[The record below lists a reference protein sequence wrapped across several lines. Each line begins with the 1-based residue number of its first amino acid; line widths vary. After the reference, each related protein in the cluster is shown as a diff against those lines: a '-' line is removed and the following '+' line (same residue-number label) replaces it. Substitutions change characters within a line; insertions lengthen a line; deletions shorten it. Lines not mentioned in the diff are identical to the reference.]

1 MASQHSPPVEADI
14 QLLATFV
21 STKGNCAKTTTN
33 PSREEHATN
42 VVPLMGLYVQCHHS
56 TCLVTLGKFYDK
68 ASTIHNVDDV
78 VKVSVEKVYNGDA
91 QVHFLTSEIQYVR
104 QTLDT
109 FIACP
114 RQSQIVKNL
123 VLTLAHALFLLN
135 KQDSQIPPKKLVEPV
150 QRSNTLGGD
159 DPLSDLMKNLYDVYQ
174 KTLELMWD
182 ETKFGIPNVK
192 TSFFITYDDVNQIIL
207 GHKCLNM
214 SILQL

>member
-1 MASQHSPPVEADI
+1 MTTSQYFGQASCASNNSSTTISLEQLVDIYCYLKEQCRREVEEENKRSLETLKQELKKAIKIELSQMASQHSPPVEADI

-114 RQSQIVKNL
+114 RQS
-123 VLTLAHALFLLN
+123 
-135 KQDSQIPPKKLVEPV
+135 
-150 QRSNTLGGD
+150 
-159 DPLSDLMKNLYDVYQ
+159 
-174 KTLELMWD
+174 
-182 ETKFGIPNVK
+182 
-192 TSFFITYDDVNQIIL
+192 
-207 GHKCLNM
+207 
-214 SILQL
+214 

>member
-1 MASQHSPPVEADI
+1 M
-14 QLLATFV
+14 

-114 RQSQIVKNL
+114 RQS
-123 VLTLAHALFLLN
+123 
-135 KQDSQIPPKKLVEPV
+135 
-150 QRSNTLGGD
+150 
-159 DPLSDLMKNLYDVYQ
+159 
-174 KTLELMWD
+174 
-182 ETKFGIPNVK
+182 
-192 TSFFITYDDVNQIIL
+192 
-207 GHKCLNM
+207 
-214 SILQL
+214 